1 MKVPALIEVR
11 YKPYKNLDYISG
23 YSYLYSTKDLP
34 SWKTMLTTIDDEYN
48 EISIRIL
55 PISDLIVFAYD
66 AYQAAE
72 EEAERQMFYDIV
84 GEEAPAVDYREA
96 EKAIEIIIDDENDEE
111 VVPYTVMIG
120 VKAERELL
128 ELYYRLKEIDPEE

>member
-11 YKPYKNLDYISG
+11 YKPFKNLDYISG
-23 YSYLYSTKDLP
+23 YSHLYSTKDLP

-72 EEAERQMFYDIV
+72 EEAERQIFYDIV
-84 GEEAPAVDYREA
+84 GEEAPPIEYREA
-96 EKAIEIIIDDENDEE
+96 EKTVEITTDDNEE
-111 VVPYTVMIG
+111 DVVPYTVFISP
-120 VKAERELL
+120 KAERELL